1 MKEAVERTL
10 VNLTEADFDTPVYR
24 PLFDRSLRGA
34 VAVGEDALVA
44 PYFWDEPDR
53 LIRRARFHAVCDG
66 KFQLIN
72 LDDDW
77 ESGKNSGV
85 MGNRKS

>member
-24 PLFDRSLRGA
+24 LYSIDRFEALLRS
-34 VAVGEDALVA
+34 GEDALVA

-85 MGNRKS
+85 TGNRKP